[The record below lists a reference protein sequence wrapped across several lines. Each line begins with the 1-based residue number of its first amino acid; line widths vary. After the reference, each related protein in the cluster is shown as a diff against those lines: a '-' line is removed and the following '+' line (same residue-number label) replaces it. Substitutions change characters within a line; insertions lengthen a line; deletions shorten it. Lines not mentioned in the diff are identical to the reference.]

1 MDSSG
6 FLEKLKLSNAT
17 KMVVAMFGVLIGFAG
32 VEHGIFEVLQGNTI
46 PEGIFVDAIGPD
58 WKFWMDA
65 SEPTLT
71 LIPNFLVTGL
81 VAIML
86 GVIMIIWS
94 TKFMERK
101 YGTAIFFLIGIGL
114 FLFGGGFAPI
124 FLTLHASAAATRINQ
139 PLNWWRAHLPGKG
152 GLAKVYPII
161 LIVYAAIFFIA
172 VGMQIFGSP
181 LDVSMTTNLVWVFA
195 LAMLVM
201 LPITVIIGF
210 AYDAIKPQK

>member
-6 FLEKLKLSNAT
+6 SLKKQRSSNAT

-32 VEHGIFEVLQGNTI
+32 VEHGIFEVLQGNTA
-46 PEGIFVDAIGPD
+46 PEGIFVDAIGPN
-58 WKFWMDA
+58 WKFWEEA

-71 LIPNFLVTGL
+71 LIPNFFVTGL
-81 VAIML
+81 VAITL

-94 TKFMERK
+94 TKFMERRH
-101 YGTAIFFLIGIGL
+101 GTT
-114 FLFGGGFAPI
+114 I

-139 PLNWWRAHLPGKG
+139 PLNWWKAHLPGKG
-152 GLAKVYPII
+152 GFAKAYPAI

-172 VGMQIFGSP
+172 VGMQIIGSP
-181 LDVSMTTNLVWVFA
+181 FDVAMTTNLVWVFA

-210 AYDAIKPQK
+210 AYDAIKLQK

>member
-6 FLEKLKLSNAT
+6 SLKKQRSSNAT

-32 VEHGIFEVLQGNTI
+32 VEHGIFEVLQGNTA
-46 PEGIFVDAIGPD
+46 PEGIFVDAIGPN
-58 WKFWMDA
+58 WKFWEEA

-71 LIPNFLVTGL
+71 LIPNFFVTGL
-81 VAIML
+81 VAITL

-94 TKFMERK
+94 TKFMERRH
-101 YGTAIFFLIGIGL
+101 GTTIFFLIGIGL

-139 PLNWWRAHLPGKG
+139 PLNWWKAHLPGKG
-152 GLAKVYPII
+152 GFAKAYPAI

-172 VGMQIFGSP
+172 VGMQIIGSP
-181 LDVSMTTNLVWVFA
+181 FDVAMTTNLVWVFA

-210 AYDAIKPQK
+210 AYDAIKLQK